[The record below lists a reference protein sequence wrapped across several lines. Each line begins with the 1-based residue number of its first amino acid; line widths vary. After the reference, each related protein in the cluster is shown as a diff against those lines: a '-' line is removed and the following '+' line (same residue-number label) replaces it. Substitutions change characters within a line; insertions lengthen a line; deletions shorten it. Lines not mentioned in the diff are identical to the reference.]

1 MKKILATLLV
11 FVMVLSMAACGKKEE
26 ANNTSEYVPNIEEG
40 TAGLD
45 LYNLFKDK
53 MEADPSTPV
62 LTLAEALIT
71 NEYIGF
77 MGGAMPVEPGFLMGF
92 TEEITG
98 FEEAAVFMP
107 MIGTIP
113 FIGYVFDMADD
124 ADLEAFM
131 TNLKEKGD
139 LRWNICTEAEQ
150 MVVEAIDDKVFFLM
164 CKKSLAEE

>member
-1 MKKILATLLV
+1 MKKFLATLLV

-45 LYNLFKDK
+45 FYEEFKSFL
-53 MEADPSTPV
+53 EANPSATS
-62 LTLAEALIT
+62 LEIAEKLIAH
-71 NEYIGF
+71 ESIQF
-77 MGGAMPVEPGFLMGF
+77 MGGAMPVEAGFLQGF
-92 TEEITG
+92 TEEISG

-107 MIGTIP
+107 MMMGIP
-113 FIGYVFDMADD
+113 FVGYIFDLADD
-124 ADLEAFM
+124 ADKEAFM

-150 MVVEAIDDKVFFLM
+150 MVVEAIGDKVLFLM